1 MRVDLNCD
9 LGEGFGQWT
18 LADDEALLDIVTSA
32 NIACGF
38 HAGDP
43 MIIRR
48 ACEGAAERN
57 VAIGAH
63 VGFRDLAGFGRRE
76 LSVSPADLRDETL
89 YQIGALAGFAR
100 AAGSRVSYVKPH
112 GALYNSAALDCGRAE
127 AIASAIDRFT
137 EPLALMGPP
146 GSQLQRAAET
156 HGIEF
161 VAEGFADRRY
171 TAAGTL
177 TPRSVTGAVIADPD
191 VAAAQAVRMVSSG
204 TVESIDGD
212 DVAVSVDSICVHGD
226 SPGSVR
232 TARQVRHALESADVT
247 LGAFA

>member
-9 LGEGFGQWT
+9 LGEGFGQWR
-18 LADDEALLDIVTSA
+18 LADDEALLDVVTSA

-43 MIIRR
+43 MIIRT
-48 ACEGAAERN
+48 ACERAAERN

-63 VGFRDLAGFGRRE
+63 VGFRDLAGFGRRD
-76 LSVSPADLRDETL
+76 LAVTPADLRDETL

-100 AAGSRVSYVKPH
+100 AAGSSVSYVKPH
-112 GALYNSAALDCGRAE
+112 GALYNSAALDYGRAD
-127 AIASAIDRFT
+127 AVASAIDEFT

-146 GSQLQRAAET
+146 GSQLQRAAEA

-177 TPRSVTGAVIADPD
+177 TPRSVAGAVIDDPD
-191 VAAAQAVRMVSSG
+191 FAAAQAVRMVSTG

-212 DVAVSVDSICVHGD
+212 DVVVAVRSICVHGD
-226 SPGSVR
+226 TPGSVH
-232 TARQVRHALESADVT
+232 TARRVRHALQGAGVT
-247 LGAFA
+247 LGSFT

>member
-1 MRVDLNCD
+1 MRIDLNCD
-9 LGEGFGQWT
+9 LGEGFGQWR

-48 ACEGAAERN
+48 ACENAAARG

-76 LSVSPADLRDETL
+76 LGVAPADLRDETL
-89 YQIGALAGFAR
+89 YQIGALAGFAS
-100 AAGSRVSYVKPH
+100 AAGSSVTYVKPH
-112 GALYNSAALDCGRAE
+112 GALYNSAALDYERAD
-127 AIASAIDRFT
+127 AVASAIDEFT

-146 GSQLQRAAET
+146 GSQLQRAAEA

-177 TPRSVTGAVIADPD
+177 TPRSRHGAVIDDPD
-191 VAAAQAVRMVSSG
+191 VAAAQAVRMVSTG

-212 DVAVSVDSICVHGD
+212 DVTVSVRSICVHGD
-226 SPGSVR
+226 SPGSVH
-232 TARQVRHALESADVT
+232 TARRVRHALQSADVT
-247 LGAFA
+247 LGSFT

>member
-18 LADDEALLDIVTSA
+18 LADDEALLDVVTSA

-76 LSVSPADLRDETL
+76 LAVSPADLRDETL

-112 GALYNSAALDCGRAE
+112 GALYNSAALDYERAE
-127 AIASAIDRFT
+127 AIASAIGWFT

-146 GSQLQRAAET
+146 GSQLQRAAQT
-156 HGIEF
+156 HGIAF

-177 TPRSVTGAVIADPD
+177 TPRSVTGAVIDDPD

-204 TVESIDGD
+204 TVESIDGAG
-212 DVAVSVDSICVHGD
+212 VAVSVHSICVHGD

-247 LGAFA
+247 LGSFA

>member
-1 MRVDLNCD
+1 MRIDLNCD
-9 LGEGFGQWT
+9 LGEGFGQWR

-48 ACEGAAERN
+48 ACENAAARG

-76 LSVSPADLRDETL
+76 LGVAPADLRDETL
-89 YQIGALAGFAR
+89 YQIGALAVFAR
-100 AAGSRVSYVKPH
+100 AAGSSVTYVKPH
-112 GALYNSAALDCGRAE
+112 GALYNSAALDYERAD
-127 AIASAIDRFT
+127 AVASAIDEFT
-137 EPLALMGPP
+137 EPLALVGPP

-177 TPRSVTGAVIADPD
+177 TSRSVPGAVIDDPEL
-191 VAAAQAVRMVSSG
+191 AAAQAVRMASTG
-204 TVESIDGD
+204 TVEAIDGEQ
-212 DVAVSVDSICVHGD
+212 VAVAVHSICVHGD
-226 SPGSVR
+226 TPGSVR
-232 TARQVRHALESADVT
+232 TARRVRHALESADVT
-247 LGAFA
+247 LGSFT

>member
-18 LADDEALLDIVTSA
+18 LADDEALLDVVTSA
-32 NIACGF
+32 NVACGF

-43 MIIRR
+43 MIIRK
-48 ACEGAAERN
+48 ACERAAERG

-76 LSVSPADLRDETL
+76 LAVSPADLRDETL

-100 AAGSRVSYVKPH
+100 AAGSSVTYVKPH
-112 GALYNSAALDCGRAE
+112 GALYNSAALDFERAD
-127 AIASAIDRFT
+127 AVASAIDEFT
-137 EPLALMGPP
+137 EPLTLMGPP
-146 GSQLQRAAET
+146 GSQLQRAAEAR
-156 HGIEF
+156 GIEF

-177 TPRSVTGAVIADPD
+177 TPRSVSGAVIDDPD
-191 VAAAQAVRMVSSG
+191 VAAAQAVRMVSTG
-204 TVESIDGD
+204 TVQSIDGD
-212 DVAVSVDSICVHGD
+212 DVAVAVRSICVHGD
-226 SPGSVR
+226 TPGSVH
-232 TARQVRHALESADVT
+232 TARRVRHALESADVT
-247 LGAFA
+247 LGSFT

>member
-18 LADDEALLDIVTSA
+18 LADDEALLDVVTSA

-43 MIIRR
+43 MIIRK
-48 ACEGAAERN
+48 ACESAAERG

-76 LSVSPADLRDETL
+76 LAVSPADLRDETL

-100 AAGSRVSYVKPH
+100 AAGSSVTYVKPH
-112 GALYNSAALDCGRAE
+112 GALYNSAALDFERAD
-127 AIASAIDRFT
+127 AVASAIDEFA
-137 EPLALMGPP
+137 EPLTLMGPP
-146 GSQLQRAAET
+146 GSQLQRAAEA

-177 TPRSVTGAVIADPD
+177 TPRSVSGAVIDDPD
-191 VAAAQAVRMVSSG
+191 AAAAQAVRMVSTG

-212 DVAVSVDSICVHGD
+212 DVAVAVRSICVHGD
-226 SPGSVR
+226 TPGSVH
-232 TARQVRHALESADVT
+232 TARRVRHALESADVT
-247 LGAFA
+247 LGSFT

>member
-18 LADDEALLDIVTSA
+18 LADDEALLDVVTSA
-32 NIACGF
+32 NVACGF

-43 MIIRR
+43 MIIRK
-48 ACEGAAERN
+48 ACERAAERG

-76 LSVSPADLRDETL
+76 LGVAPADLRDETL

-100 AAGSRVSYVKPH
+100 AAGSSVSYVKPH
-112 GALYNSAALDCGRAE
+112 GALYNSAALDFERAD
-127 AIASAIDRFT
+127 AVASAIDEFA
-137 EPLALMGPP
+137 EPLTLMGPP
-146 GSQLQRAAET
+146 GSQLQRAAEA

-177 TPRSVTGAVIADPD
+177 TPRSVPGAVIDDPD
-191 VAAAQAVRMVSSG
+191 VAAAQAVRMVSTG

-212 DVAVSVDSICVHGD
+212 DVAVAVRSICVHGD
-226 SPGSVR
+226 TPGSVH
-232 TARQVRHALESADVT
+232 TARRVRHALESADVT
-247 LGAFA
+247 LGSCT

>member
-1 MRVDLNCD
+1 MRIDLNCD
-9 LGEGFGQWT
+9 LGEGFGQWR

-43 MIIRR
+43 MNIRR
-48 ACEGAAERN
+48 ACENAAARG

-76 LSVSPADLRDETL
+76 LAVSAADLRDETL

-100 AAGSRVSYVKPH
+100 AAGSSVTYVKPH
-112 GALYNSAALDCGRAE
+112 GALYNSAALDYDRAD
-127 AIASAIDRFT
+127 AVASAIDEFT
-137 EPLALMGPP
+137 EPLALMGQP

-177 TPRSVTGAVIADPD
+177 TPRSVTGAVIDDPD
-191 VAAAQAVRMVSSG
+191 VAAAQAVRMASTG
-204 TVESIDGD
+204 TVEALDGAQ
-212 DVAVSVDSICVHGD
+212 VAVAVQSICVHGD
-226 SPGSVR
+226 SPGSVD
-232 TARQVRHALESADVT
+232 TARRVRQALQTADVT
-247 LGAFA
+247 LGSFT